1 MNMINKNETIETRK
15 SIQFMLAV
23 ILVIIAGAVLKIT
36 QVVVLP
42 LIIAW
47 LLSFLLTP
55 PLRFLR
61 KWHVPN
67 VLAIVIVLV
76 IVLGV
81 IYLAGMFIL
90 QRVFAFLAAYP
101 KYQTQWIVIINELF
115 DTYELARNGVN
126 AIDLSGYM
134 QRYVLTFSSLML
146 KFVSNLILVIIF
158 LFFILLGQPF
168 SQYKITKMFSATQ
181 GHKVLHITQSTSRG
195 IRRYLWLQ
203 FLISAVTGI
212 AVAVALSLIG
222 VDFAIT
228 WGALAFVL
236 NFIPN
241 IGSIVASIPPV
252 LIAFVQYYPSFWPAI
267 VTALALLAIQQT
279 IGNFIAPKVLG
290 DSLDLSPVVILVS
303 LLFFGWMWGIMGAI
317 LSVPIAVA
325 IKIACDNIEGLKFFG
340 IMMSSGRKYR
350 AEFMAQECANAENQN
365 KDFCE

>member
-1 MNMINKNETIETRK
+1 MFNNNETIESRK
-15 SIQFMLAV
+15 AIQLMLA
-23 ILVIIAGAVLKIT
+23 IIMVIIVGAVLKIT

-47 LLSFLLTP
+47 LLSFLLAP
-55 PLRFLR
+55 PLRLLR
-61 KWHVPN
+61 KLHVPN
-67 VLAIVIVLV
+67 VLAIVIMLI
-76 IVLGV
+76 IVLGI

-101 KYQTQWIVIINELF
+101 KYQAQWVVIINEIF

-126 AIDLSGYM
+126 SIDISGYM
-134 QRYVLTFSSLML
+134 QRYFLTFSSLML
-146 KFVSNLILVIIF
+146 KFLSNLILVIIF

-168 SQYKITKMFSATQ
+168 SQYKVAKMFSIERGQ
-181 GHKVLHITQSTSRG
+181 KVLHITQSTSRG

-212 AVAVALSLIG
+212 VVAIALSLIG

-267 VTALALLAIQQT
+267 ATALALLAIQQT

-290 DSLDLSPVVILVS
+290 DSLDLSPVVILLA

-325 IKIACDNIEGLKFFG
+325 IKIACDNIEGLEFLG

-350 AEFMAQECANAENQN
+350 AEFMAKECATAEDRQQPY
-365 KDFCE
+365 CE

>member
-1 MNMINKNETIETRK
+1 MINNNNEPIESRK
-15 SIQFMLAV
+15 SIQLMLAV
-23 ILVIIAGAVLKIT
+23 VMVIAIGAVLKIT
-36 QVVVLP
+36 QAVVLP

-47 LLSFLLTP
+47 LLSFLLAP

-61 KWHVPN
+61 RWHVPN
-67 VLAIVIVLV
+67 GLAIVIVLV
-76 IVLGV
+76 ILLGI

-101 KYQTQWIVIINELF
+101 KYQALWVVIINEIF
-115 DTYELARNGVN
+115 DTYELARNSMN
-126 AIDLSGYM
+126 FIDLSGYM
-134 QRYVLTFSSLML
+134 QRYLLTFSSLMI

-168 SQYKITKMFSATQ
+168 SQYKVAKMFSATQ
-181 GHKVLHITQSTSRG
+181 GQKVLHITQSTSRG

-212 AVAVALSLIG
+212 VVAIALSLLK

-228 WGALAFVL
+228 WGALAFIL

-267 VTALALLAIQQT
+267 FTALSLLAIQQT

-290 DSLDLSPVVILVS
+290 DSLDLSPVVILLS

-325 IKIACDNIEGLKFFG
+325 IKIACDNIDSLKSLG

-350 AEFMAQECANAENQN
+350 AEFMAQECATDASKEH
-365 KDFCE
+365 DYCE